1 MKNVLISTGGTGG
14 HVIPALSINDH
25 LCNTFNTY
33 IVTDL
38 RGMKFIDKN
47 KYKFDVIETPKL
59 PSSIIKYPIYFFLLI
74 YSLIKSFIYLKKKKI
89 NYLIS
94 TGGYM
99 SMPFCII
106 AKFLSI
112 NIYLFEPNK
121 VLGRSNKL
129 ILGFS
134 KKIICNYENIINFPS
149 KFESKIFLV
158 KPILKKEIFL
168 LNKNKKTPN
177 DSLNILVLGGSQGAN
192 FFDQFVE
199 NLLLNLSKKFKITVY
214 QQVNNPNILDKLK
227 KKYLDNNIKSNI
239 FTFDND
245 ILKSMNKCNIAITR
259 CGASTIAELVYFN
272 IPFIG
277 IPFPFAKD
285 NHQFYN
291 AKFYEENDCCWLYK
305 QKDISLNKMLDL
317 FNRIIE
323 NRNLYLK
330 KYENLSKISYE
341 YNWNNVNKKLIDL
354 LDEN

>member
-25 LCNTFNTY
+25 LSNTFNTY

-38 RGMKFIDKN
+38 RGMKFINKN

-59 PSSIIKYPIYFFLLI
+59 PSSIIKYPIYFFSLI

-112 NIYLFEPNK
+112 KIYLFEPNK

-149 KFESKIFLV
+149 KFDSKIFLV

-199 NLLLNLSKKFKITVY
+199 NLILNLSKKFKITVY

-227 KKYLDNNIKSNI
+227 KKYLDNNIQSNI

-291 AKFYEENDCCWLYK
+291 AKFYEENDCCWLYE
-305 QKDISLNKMLDL
+305 QKDINHDKMLDL
-317 FNRIIE
+317 FNSIIE
-323 NRNLYLK
+323 NPNLYLK
-330 KYENLSKISYE
+330 KYENLSKFSYE
-341 YNWNNVNKKLIDL
+341 YDWNNVNKKLIDL

>member
-25 LCNTFNTY
+25 LSNTFNTY

-38 RGMKFIDKN
+38 RGMKFINKN
-47 KYKFDVIETPKL
+47 KYKFDVIDTPKL
-59 PSSIIKYPIYFFLLI
+59 PSSIIKYPIYFFSLI

-99 SMPFCII
+99 SIPFCII
-106 AKFLSI
+106 AKFLGI

-134 KKIICNYENIINFPS
+134 KKIICNYQNIINFPS
-149 KFESKIFLV
+149 KFSSKIFLI
-158 KPILKKEIFL
+158 KPLLKKEIFL

-192 FFDQFVE
+192 FFDKFVE
-199 NLLLNLSKKFKITVY
+199 KLILNLSQKFKITVY
-214 QQVNNPNILDKLK
+214 QQVNNSNILDKLK
-227 KKYLDNNIKSNI
+227 KKYLDNNIQSYI

-291 AKFYEENDCCWLYK
+291 AKFYEENDCCWLYE
-305 QKDISLNKMLDL
+305 QKDINHDKMLDL
-317 FNRIIE
+317 FNSIIE
-323 NRNLYLK
+323 NPNLYLK
-330 KYENLSKISYE
+330 KYENLSKFSYE
-341 YNWNNVNKKLIDL
+341 YDWNNVNKNLIDL
-354 LDEN
+354 FDEN

>member
-25 LCNTFNTY
+25 LSNTFNTY

-112 NIYLFEPNK
+112 KIYLFEPNK

-149 KFESKIFLV
+149 KFNSKIFLV

-199 NLLLNLSKKFKITVY
+199 NLILNLSKKFKITVY

-323 NRNLYLK
+323 NPNLYLK
-330 KYENLSKISYE
+330 KYENLSKFSYE

>member
-25 LCNTFNTY
+25 LRNTFYTH

-38 RGMKFIDKN
+38 RGTKFIDKK
-47 KYKFDVIETPKL
+47 KYKYDTIETPQA
-59 PSSIIKYPIYFFLLI
+59 PSTIIKYPIYFFLII
-74 YSLIKSFIYLKKKKI
+74 YSLIKSFLYLKQRKI

-99 SMPFCII
+99 SIPFCIS
-106 AKFLSI
+106 AKLLGI

-129 ILGFS
+129 ILRFS
-134 KKIICNYENIINFPS
+134 KKIICNYEKIINFPS
-149 KFESKIFLV
+149 KFEDKIFYIN
-158 KPILKKEIFL
+158 PILKKEIYS
-168 LNKNKKTPN
+168 LNKNKNTLN
-177 DSLNILVLGGSQGAN
+177 DNLNILVLGGSQGAS
-192 FFDQFVE
+192 FFDQFIE
-199 NLLLNLSKKFKITVY
+199 NLMLSLSKKFKISVY
-214 QQVNNPNILDKLK
+214 QQVNNLDILEKLN
-227 KKYLDNNIKSNI
+227 KKYVNKNIQCNI

-259 CGASTIAELVYFN
+259 CGASTMAELAYLN

-277 IPFPFAKD
+277 IPFTFAKD

-291 AKFYEENDCCWLYK
+291 AKFYEDHDCCWLYE

-317 FNRIIE
+317 FNSIIK
-323 NRNLYLK
+323 NPNLYLK
-330 KYENLSKISYE
+330 KHENLSKISYE